1 MSDAW
6 KWKLTAPDSSSP
18 PTWLPQPRPLAAPS
32 STKSKAAA
40 GLGSPDVLR
49 ACRAGRQLMI
59 RAAGA
64 QLGSVLLQLLSGREE
79 LHLVEGQHDGSFEE
93 ISFCF
98 ISSLAWFLN
107 IKHLYFHFLAK
118 ANLLNQV

>member
-1 MSDAW
+1 
-6 KWKLTAPDSSSP
+6 
-18 PTWLPQPRPLAAPS
+18 
-32 STKSKAAA
+32 
-40 GLGSPDVLR
+40 
-49 ACRAGRQLMI
+49 MI

-64 QLGSVLLQLLSGREE
+64 QLGSVLLQLLSGQQE
-79 LHLVEGQHDGSFEE
+79 LHLVDSQHDGSFEE

-98 ISSLAWFLN
+98 ISSPAWFLN

>member
-1 MSDAW
+1 M
-6 KWKLTAPDSSSP
+6 
-18 PTWLPQPRPLAAPS
+18 
-32 STKSKAAA
+32 
-40 GLGSPDVLR
+40 LR

-64 QLGSVLLQLLSGREE
+64 QLGSVLLQLLSGQQE
-79 LHLVEGQHDGSFEE
+79 LHLVDSQHDGSLEE

-98 ISSLAWFLN
+98 ISSSAWFLN

>member
-1 MSDAW
+1 M
-6 KWKLTAPDSSSP
+6 
-18 PTWLPQPRPLAAPS
+18 
-32 STKSKAAA
+32 
-40 GLGSPDVLR
+40 LR

-98 ISSLAWFLN
+98 ISSPAWFLN
-107 IKHLYFHFLAK
+107 IKHLYSHFLAK